1 MDASRKNPGSI
12 HDEKRLIQFS
22 RLCRKSG
29 HISAGGENP
38 LSAGD
43 NSHSGAGTVIVG
55 VNSLCITGV
64 AIDIE
69 DSLAFVGVDDV
80 DEDII
85 KEYEERFLAYIND
98 DMNMPGAMSVVWE
111 IARNAKK
118 SIKFADL
125 LLKFDK
131 VLGLDMKNAE
141 NYLLEFKHEESEELP
156 EEIKALVEERKQARA
171 EKNWAKSDEIRD
183 RIISLGYSIKDTK
196 DGIIVKKEN

>member
-1 MDASRKNPGSI
+1 MKAPCFDAGRFLNYFN
-12 HDEKRLIQFS
+12 E
-22 RLCRKSG
+22 SG
-29 HISAGGENP
+29 NNFQSSAG
-38 LSAGD
+38 A
-43 NSHSGAGTVIVG
+43 VVVG
-55 VNSLCITGV
+55 VNSLGIAGV
-64 AIDIE
+64 AVDGE
-69 DSLAFVGVDDV
+69 DRLTLIGVDDV

-131 VLGLDMKNAE
+131 VLGLDIKNAE